1 MRHNFS
7 SSNDSLDDLISG
19 KLPGELVNA
28 AFEMIRSN
36 EKMKQ
41 HIRPLININ
50 DKVKVFN
57 PATKQF
63 QSKLKANGLVT
74 QIMASMNDIIRD
86 QVNDQTCVT
95 LRPDLQRYVDDIRE
109 FYTQERLAQG
119 RSEGDDYDETAS
131 FTQQRRHNK
140 YKRSLRP
147 RRYDRNSFARN
158 CNRNTIHEKYFVI
171 IGLLEQFEQLDQSD
185 QQRVIVQKHYL
196 EDHLQLLDELEAFV
210 QSNRGV
216 AGTQSGDEVRTKK
229 NAALETP
236 SGQFNKLARMVELM
250 RHSAMLSDAED
261 EANEFDKEYEAF
273 VGGADY
279 A

>member
-1 MRHNFS
+1 MS

-36 EKMKQ
+36 ENMKH
-41 HIRPLININ
+41 HIRPQININ
-50 DKVKVFN
+50 DKVTVFN

-95 LRPDLQRYVDDIRE
+95 LRPDLQHYVDDIRE
-109 FYTQERLAQG
+109 FYAQERLALG
-119 RSEGDDYDETAS
+119 RGDADDYDETGS
-131 FTQQRRHNK
+131 FTHSQRHMK

-147 RRYDRNSFARN
+147 RRFDRDSFARI

-171 IGLLEQFEQLDQSD
+171 IGLLEQYEQLDQSD
-185 QQRVIVQKHYL
+185 QQRVLVQKHYL
-196 EDHLQLLDELEAFV
+196 DDHLQLLDELAAFV
-210 QSNRGV
+210 QSTRELT
-216 AGTQSGDEVRTKK
+216 GTKTDDEVRTKK

-250 RHSAMLSDAED
+250 RHNAMLSDAED
-261 EANEFDKEYEAF
+261 EANAFDKEYEAF

-279 A
+279 T